1 MRNVWA
7 VGPRSVFTACAVSIV
22 VLIGCAAAAAQAA
35 HPAQVSSPAA
45 ELDKYPGLLPELSQ
59 LFQKVQNGVQS
70 PAPRSQSRLLPLLP
84 SSTVYYVAVPNYGE
98 TAQQALDIFHHEVA
112 ANAVLN
118 KWWHSREM
126 AEDGAKV
133 ELTIGKFIQLSQYL
147 GDEIVVAGG
156 PDGPDHSLVIV
167 AQVRK
172 PGLKDFINQNL
183 KPWTPGSDA
192 FKTFDLQS
200 LATAAGDSKALA
212 ILVRP
217 DYVVAA
223 PGIQGL
229 RNFNRLL
236 DEKKPQFA
244 ATPFGEKMGEGYR
257 NGASVMAGL
266 NIEALLKQMP
276 PTAAQQR
283 QVLERTGFA
292 DAKYLVW
299 EHKSVAGQTGS
310 QAELSFSGPRHGIA
324 SWLAAPAPPR
334 GLDFVS
340 QHVVFA
346 GTVVLKNLAD
356 VFSDVE
362 TLTAAQN
369 PNPMASLQQMQ
380 QMLNLDLKRDLL
392 HHFDGEITVAVESV
406 QPDPAW
412 MVVARVNDPEGLRQ
426 TLSKLMMTMP
436 LAPEESEEN
445 GVHYHTLHVP
455 SPQKTV
461 EVAYAFFDGYMVVA
475 SSHNMASAAIARRQ
489 NGDSLPRLHE
499 FQAALPPGH
508 PEGVSGLLYEDPI
521 AVAAL
526 SAGRTSPEMAGLFS
540 QLKGKSSPVVICAY
554 GEPNAIREA
563 TVSSG
568 ADAGAMMVVAAIA
581 VPNLV
586 RARMAANE
594 SSAVSNLRTINVAQ
608 LSYAT
613 AYPQKGYA
621 HDLSSLGSDPRG
633 SNLIS
638 AWHAG
643 LIGAELGGAACI
655 PNSACVKDGYS
666 FSIHAMC
673 GSVKCA
679 NYVALARPVSNSTG
693 ARSFCSTADGVIRV
707 KTEAVKIDSLT
718 VGQCRQWIPLQ

>member
-1 MRNVWA
+1 MRIVRSRGRSLFA
-7 VGPRSVFTACAVSIV
+7 ACLISVG
-22 VLIGCAAAAAQAA
+22 VLVAKAPVAAQATNSA
-35 HPAQVSSPAA
+35 KPGLPTAD
-45 ELDKYPGLLPELSQ
+45 LDKYPGLLPELGQ
-59 LFQKVQNGVQS
+59 LFQKIQNGVQS

-112 ANAVLN
+112 TNAVLN

-126 AEDGAKV
+126 AEDGAKI

-147 GDEIVVAGG
+147 GDEIVIAGG

-167 AQVRK
+167 AEVRK
-172 PGLKDFINQNL
+172 PGLKDFIDQNL
-183 KPWTPGSDA
+183 KPLTPGSEA
-192 FKTFDLQS
+192 FKTFNLQS
-200 LATAAGDSKALA
+200 LATAAASSKALA

-223 PGIQGL
+223 PGVQGL

-236 DEKKPQFA
+236 DDKMPQFA
-244 ATPFGEKMGEGYR
+244 ATPFGKKMAEGYS
-257 NGASVMAGL
+257 NGASVLAGF

-276 PTAAQQR
+276 PSAAQQR
-283 QVLERTGFA
+283 QLLERTGFA

-299 EHKSVAGQTGS
+299 EHKSVAGQAGS
-310 QAELSFSGPRHGIA
+310 QAELSFSGPRRGIA

-334 GLDFVS
+334 GLDFIS

-369 PNPMASLQQMQ
+369 PNQMASLQQMQ

-392 HHFDGEITVAVESV
+392 HHFDGEITVAVESM

-412 MVVARVNDPEGLRQ
+412 MVVARVNDPEGLQQ
-426 TLSKLMMTMP
+426 TLSKLIMTMP
-436 LAPEESEEN
+436 LAPEESDEN
-445 GVHYHTLHVP
+445 GVRYHTLHVP

-475 SSHNMASAAIARRQ
+475 SSRNMASAAIARRQ

-526 SAGRTSPEMAGLFS
+526 SAGRTSPEIAGLFS

-594 SSAVSNLRTINVAQ
+594 SSAVSNMRTINTAQ
-608 LSYAT
+608 VGYAVT
-613 AYPQKGYA
+613 YPQKGYA
-621 HDLSSLGSDPRG
+621 RDLASLGPDSRG
-633 SNLIS
+633 PSFAS
-638 AWHAG
+638 SQHAYQ
-643 LIGAELGGAACI
+643 IDQQLGGPACTA
-655 PNSACVKDGYS
+655 NAACVKDGYS